1 MASGAVRACCFIGYK
16 KPTRGELRERST
28 QEQLPTSF
36 FFASSCSMSRS
47 MCAASRGGA
56 GERVGRVL
64 RSVSNTGQT
73 CSGPSGTGPA
83 FDFSEY
89 CLKPPHHCRGAEVL
103 KSICEGVR
111 ALPARSAG
119 LVTVNVF
126 TYLGVRSKKATLYY
140 IYEIQMKPTRQP
152 LPIV

>member
-64 RSVSNTGQT
+64 RSVFNTGQRRAP
-73 CSGPSGTGPA
+73 GRREPG
-83 FDFSEY
+83 
-89 CLKPPHHCRGAEVL
+89 RR
-103 KSICEGVR
+103 SIFQNIASSHR
-111 ALPARSAG
+111 TIAG
-119 LVTVNVF
+119 GRR
-126 TYLGVRSKKATLYY
+126 Y
-140 IYEIQMKPTRQP
+140 
-152 LPIV
+152 